1 MPPGRV
7 RTFKFIGCRVLY
19 REACHLAAAC
29 DNRVDVQFLDKGL
42 HDLETPDMAAAVQKA
57 VDAVDARAG
66 YEAVL
71 LGYARCNDGLV
82 GVRARD
88 IPLVLPR
95 AHDCITF
102 FFGSREAFGE
112 YFQVHPGT
120 YFMTSGWSECDG
132 NGADGIDGP
141 PTQGVGVMAALG
153 LDQTHEQFVAK
164 YGADNADFI
173 AETLGSWRRNYSR
186 MLYLRMG
193 VCDERRFIAEARRR
207 AGERGWQF
215 ELRDG
220 DWRLLRKLFAGDWDG
235 DFVVIP
241 PGHGIIARNDERV
254 LDASLVE

>member
-1 MPPGRV
+1 MSASTA

-19 REACHLAAAC
+19 REACHLAATC

-42 HDLETPDMAAAVQKA
+42 HDLETPDMAAAVQEA

-66 YEAVL
+66 YEAIL

-95 AHDCITF
+95 AHDCITL
-102 FFGSREAFGE
+102 FFGSRESFGE
-112 YFQVHPGT
+112 YFGRHPGT
-120 YFMTSGWSECDG
+120 YFMTTGWSECDG
-132 NGADGIDGP
+132 HGADDIDGP
-141 PTQGVGVMAALG
+141 STQAVGVMAALG
-153 LDQTHEQFVAK
+153 LNQSYEQLVER

-173 AETLGSWRRNYSR
+173 AETVGSWRRHYSR

-193 VCDERRFIAEARRR
+193 ICDEGRFIADARRR
-207 AGERGWQF
+207 ALEYGWDF

-220 DWRLLRKLFAGDWDG
+220 DWRLFRKLFAGDWDG
-235 DFVVIP
+235 DFVVVP
-241 PGHGIIARNDERV
+241 PGHGIVARNDERV
-254 LDASLVE
+254 LDALTMD